1 MAHWLCKTQHNVEY
15 CEEDPTRNIAS
26 DIQTINLTLKQEKV
40 RKIIFEASKQA
51 KKVRVGENR
60 IKSLGSVG

>member
-1 MAHWLCKTQHNVEY
+1 MKELHKTQNNVEY
-15 CEEDPTRNIAS
+15 CEEDPTRNIATV
-26 DIQTINLTLKQEKV
+26 IQTTNLTRNQEKL
-40 RKIIFEASKQA
+40 KKMIFEASKQA